1 MTPAVWHNSGMPSL
15 VRGGFRFLSSEV
27 RGLEAAVYVLAGC
40 AILSSLLGLV
50 RDRLFAHTFGAG
62 TELDIYYAAFRIPDI
77 LFVATGALVSV
88 YVLIPELARR
98 SSAEQKNYIDT
109 VLVGFSVLSSFL
121 AVIALILAPYILRT
135 LFPQLT
141 LSGHLAALV
150 GLTRILLLQPIL
162 LGFSNILAAIT
173 QSRRRYALYA
183 VSPLLYN
190 LGIISGLLVLYPLMG
205 MRGLAWGVVIGAAL
219 HLGIQV
225 PSVLRD
231 GFLRE
236 LLYPHEWRAL
246 LLTASVSIP
255 RALTLS
261 MNQISF
267 LGLMVLAALLSS
279 GSIAVFMFAYNL
291 QAVPLAIIGASYSVA
306 AFPALASALS
316 EGRHEE
322 FLEHISTAARHILFW
337 SLPVSALVIVL
348 RAHIVRVILGSG
360 AFDWTDT
367 RLTAAA
373 FGLFSLSLAAQGLML
388 LLARG
393 YYAAGRTFVPFIV
406 ATVGAGVTVALGVLF
421 TGFLRDETSLRVL
434 QDLMRVQ
441 GLSGSAVLALPLAY
455 AIASIAGLIIL
466 VIHFEWRWG
475 GFFARIRRSLLHA
488 AAAALSAGLAAYL
501 ALTLVGPLTLS
512 STLASV
518 FLRGLFG
525 GLVGIAAAMAVYALL
540 KNREYAE
547 TVSAIRARLW
557 RVPLAPEHP
566 IASGEDISQH

>member
-1 MTPAVWHNSGMPSL
+1 MMWHNSGMPSL
-15 VRGGFRFLSSEV
+15 MRGGFRSLSSEV

-40 AILSSLLGLV
+40 AILSSLLGLL

-62 TELDIYYAAFRIPDI
+62 VELDIYYAAFRIPDI

-109 VLVGFSVLSSFL
+109 ILVGFSILSSLL
-121 AVIALILAPYILRT
+121 AVIAAILAPSILQM

-141 LSGHLAALV
+141 LSGHLPALV

-173 QSRRRYALYA
+173 QARRRYALYA

-190 LGIISGLLVLYPLMG
+190 LGIIGGLLVLYPLMG
-205 MRGLAWGVVIGAAL
+205 MSGLAWGVVLGAAL

-225 PSVLRD
+225 PSILRD

-246 LLTASVSIP
+246 FHTASVSIP

-261 MNQISF
+261 MNQVSF
-267 LGLMVLAALLSS
+267 LGLTVLAALLSS
-279 GSIAVFMFAYNL
+279 GSVAVFMFAYNL

-316 EGRHEE
+316 QGRHEE

-337 SLPVSALVIVL
+337 SLPVSALAIVL

-406 ATVGAGVTVALGVLF
+406 ATVGAGGTILLGVLLI
-421 TGFLRDETSLRVL
+421 GFLRDETSLLVL
-434 QDLMRVQ
+434 QDLMRVH
-441 GLSGSAVLALPLAY
+441 GLSGSTVLALPLAY
-455 AIASIAGLIIL
+455 AVASIASVIML
-466 VIHFEWRWG
+466 VVHFEWRWG
-475 GFFARIRRSLLHA
+475 GLFVRMRRSLWQA
-488 AAAALSAGLAAYL
+488 IGAALSAGLAAYL

-525 GLVGIAAAMAVYALL
+525 GLVGIAVAMLAYALL

-557 RVPLAPEHP
+557 RVPLAPAHP
-566 IASGEDISQH
+566 IASAEDISQH

>member
-1 MTPAVWHNSGMPSL
+1 
-15 VRGGFRFLSSEV
+15 
-27 RGLEAAVYVLAGC
+27 
-40 AILSSLLGLV
+40 
-50 RDRLFAHTFGAG
+50 
-62 TELDIYYAAFRIPDI
+62 
-77 LFVATGALVSV
+77 
-88 YVLIPELARR
+88 
-98 SSAEQKNYIDT
+98 
-109 VLVGFSVLSSFL
+109 
-121 AVIALILAPYILRT
+121 
-135 LFPQLT
+135 
-141 LSGHLAALV
+141 
-150 GLTRILLLQPIL
+150 
-162 LGFSNILAAIT
+162 
-173 QSRRRYALYA
+173 
-183 VSPLLYN
+183 
-190 LGIISGLLVLYPLMG
+190 
-205 MRGLAWGVVIGAAL
+205 
-219 HLGIQV
+219 
-225 PSVLRD
+225 
-231 GFLRE
+231 
-236 LLYPHEWRAL
+236 
-246 LLTASVSIP
+246 
-255 RALTLS
+255 

-267 LGLMVLAALLSS
+267 WGSWALAALLSS

-434 QDLMRVQ
+434 QTLCGYRDCR
-441 GLSGSAVLALPLAY
+441 GSAVLALPLAY

-501 ALTLVGPLTLS
+501 ALTLVGPLTPLLNACIRLPAR
-512 STLASV
+512 TVRRLGGDRGGDGRVRASQEPRV
-518 FLRGLFG
+518 CRDRLGDTR
-525 GLVGIAAAMAVYALL
+525 AV
-540 KNREYAE
+540 
-547 TVSAIRARLW
+547 VARTACAGT
-557 RVPLAPEHP
+557 PH
-566 IASGEDISQH
+566 ASGEDISQH

>member
-1 MTPAVWHNSGMPSL
+1 MPAMWHNSGMPSL

-27 RGLEAAVYVLAGC
+27 RGLEAAVYVLAAC
-40 AILSSLLGLV
+40 AVLSSVLGLV

-62 TELDIYYAAFRIPDI
+62 TELDLYYAAFRIPDV

-98 SSAEQKNYIDT
+98 SDAEQKDFIDT
-109 VLVGFSVLSSFL
+109 VLVGFSVLSSLF
-121 AVIALILAPYILRT
+121 AVIAAIFAPYILQT

-141 LSGHLAALV
+141 LSGHLPALV

-190 LGIISGLLVLYPLMG
+190 LGIIGGLLLLYPFMG
-205 MRGLAWGVVIGAAL
+205 MSGLAWGVVVGAAM
-219 HLGIQV
+219 HLGIQL

-231 GFLRE
+231 GFLRG
-236 LLYPHEWRAL
+236 LSHPHEWMAFLR
-246 LLTASVSIP
+246 TASVSIP

-261 MNQISF
+261 MNQLSF
-267 LGLMVLAALLSS
+267 LGLTVLAALLSS
-279 GSIAVFMFAYNL
+279 GSIAVFMFAFNL

-316 EGRHEE
+316 KGRHEE

-337 SLPVSALVIVL
+337 SLPVSALIIVL
-348 RAHIVRVILGSG
+348 RAHMVRVILGSG

-393 YYAAGRTFVPFIV
+393 YYAAGRTFVPFVV
-406 ATVGAGVTVALGVLF
+406 ATVGAGITVALGVLF
-421 TGFLRDETSLRVL
+421 VGLLQNEDSLRAL
-434 QDLMRVQ
+434 QDFMRVQ
-441 GLSGSAVLALPLAY
+441 GLSGSTVLALPLAY
-455 AIASIAGLIIL
+455 AVASILSAVIL
-466 VIHFEWRWG
+466 TIHFEWRWG
-475 GFFARIRRSLLHA
+475 GFFARIRGSLFHA

-525 GLVGIAAAMAVYALL
+525 GLVGIAAAMAMYALL

-547 TVSAIRARLW
+547 TVAAIRARLW
-557 RVPLAPEHP
+557 RVPLAPAHP

>member
-1 MTPAVWHNSGMPSL
+1 M
-15 VRGGFRFLSSEV
+15 RGGLKFLSSEV
-27 RGLEAAVYVLAGC
+27 RGLEAAVYVLAAC
-40 AILSSLLGLV
+40 AILSSLLGIL

-98 SSAEQKNYIDT
+98 SDAEQKAFIDT
-109 VLVGFSVLSSFL
+109 VLVGFSILSALF
-121 AVIALILAPYILRT
+121 AVITAILAPYILQV
-135 LFPQLT
+135 LFPQLA
-141 LSGHLAALV
+141 LSGHLPALV

-190 LGIISGLLVLYPLMG
+190 LGIIGGILLLYPLIG
-205 MRGLAWGVVIGAAL
+205 MPGLAWGVVAGAAL

-231 GFLRE
+231 GFLRG
-236 LLYPHEWRAL
+236 LPHPHEWSAL
-246 LLTASVSIP
+246 LLTAAVSIP
-255 RALTLS
+255 RALALS

-267 LGLMVLAALLSS
+267 LGLTVLAALLSA
-279 GSIAVFMFAYNL
+279 GSVAVFMFAFNL

-316 EGRHEE
+316 KGRHEE

-337 SLPVSALVIVL
+337 SLPVSALIIVL
-348 RAHIVRVILGSG
+348 RAHMVRVILGSG

-373 FGLFSLSLAAQGLML
+373 FALFSVSLAAQGFML
-388 LLARG
+388 LLTRG

-406 ATVGAGVTVALGVLF
+406 ATAGAVVTVALGVLF
-421 TGFLRDETSLRVL
+421 IGFLRDESILRAL
-434 QDLMRVQ
+434 QDVMRVQ
-441 GLSGSAVLALPLAY
+441 GLPGSAVLALPLAY
-455 AIASIAGLIIL
+455 AIASIFSVVVLT
-466 VIHFEWRWG
+466 IHFEWQWG
-475 GFFARIRRSLLHA
+475 GFFTRIRGSLVHA

-525 GLVGIAAAMAVYALL
+525 GLVGIAAAMLAYAFL

-557 RVPLAPEHP
+557 RVPLAPAHP

>member
-1 MTPAVWHNSGMPSL
+1 MPAMWHNSGMPSL

-27 RGLEAAVYVLAGC
+27 RGLEAAVYVLAAC
-40 AILSSLLGLV
+40 AVLSSVLGLV

-62 TELDIYYAAFRIPDI
+62 TELDLYYAAFRIPDV

-98 SSAEQKNYIDT
+98 SDAEQKDFIDT
-109 VLVGFSVLSSFL
+109 VLVGFSVLSSLF
-121 AVIALILAPYILRT
+121 AVIAAIFAPYILQT

-141 LSGHLAALV
+141 LSGHLPALV

-190 LGIISGLLVLYPLMG
+190 LGIIGGLLLLYPFMG
-205 MRGLAWGVVIGAAL
+205 MSGLAWGVVVGAAM
-219 HLGIQV
+219 HLGIQL

-231 GFLRE
+231 GFLRG
-236 LLYPHEWRAL
+236 LSHPHEWMAFLR
-246 LLTASVSIP
+246 TASVSIP

-261 MNQISF
+261 MNQLSF
-267 LGLMVLAALLSS
+267 LGLTVLAALLSS
-279 GSIAVFMFAYNL
+279 GSIAVFMFAFNL

-316 EGRHEE
+316 KGRHEE

-337 SLPVSALVIVL
+337 SLPVSALIIVL
-348 RAHIVRVILGSG
+348 RAHMVRVILGSG

-373 FGLFSLSLAAQGLML
+373 FGLFSISLAAQGFML

-393 YYAAGRTFVPFIV
+393 YYAAGRTFVPFVV
-406 ATVGAGVTVALGVLF
+406 ATVGAGITVALGVLF
-421 TGFLRDETSLRVL
+421 IGLLQNENTLRAL
-434 QDLMRVQ
+434 QDFMRVQ
-441 GLSGSAVLALPLAY
+441 GLSGSTVLALPLAY
-455 AIASIAGLIIL
+455 AVASILSAVIL
-466 VIHFEWRWG
+466 TIHFEWRWG
-475 GFFARIRRSLLHA
+475 GFFARIRGSLFHA

-525 GLVGIAAAMAVYALL
+525 GLVGIAAAMAMYALL

-547 TVSAIRARLW
+547 TVAAIRARLW
-557 RVPLAPEHP
+557 RVPLAPAHP

>member
-1 MTPAVWHNSGMPSL
+1 M
-15 VRGGFRFLSSEV
+15 RGGLRFLSSEV

-40 AILSSLLGLV
+40 AVLSSLLGLV

-62 TELDIYYAAFRIPDI
+62 VELDIYYAAFRIPDV

-98 SSAEQKNYIDT
+98 SSAEQKDYIDT
-109 VLVGFSVLSSFL
+109 VVVGFSILAVFL
-121 AVIALILAPYILRT
+121 AAIAALLAPYILQT
-135 LFPQLT
+135 LFPQLA
-141 LSGHLAALV
+141 LSGHLPALV
-150 GLTRILLLQPIL
+150 GLTRILLFQPIF
-162 LGFSNILAAIT
+162 LGLSNILAAIT
-173 QSRRRYALYA
+173 QTRRRYALYA

-190 LGIISGLLVLYPLMG
+190 LGIICGLLVLYPLMG
-205 MRGLAWGVVIGAAL
+205 MPGLAWGVVVGAAL
-219 HLGIQV
+219 HFGIQI
-225 PSVLRD
+225 PSILRD
-231 GFLRE
+231 GFLRN
-236 LLYPHEWRAL
+236 LSHPHEWRAL
-246 LLTASVSIP
+246 LPTASVSIP

-267 LGLMVLAALLSS
+267 LGLMALAALLSS

-306 AFPALASALS
+306 AFPVLAAALS
-316 EGRHEE
+316 KGRHEE
-322 FLEHISTAARHILFW
+322 FLEHISTAARHVLFW

-393 YYAAGRTFVPFIV
+393 YYAAGRTFVPFAV
-406 ATVGAGVTVALGVLF
+406 ATLGAGVTIFLGVFF
-421 TGFLRDETSLRVL
+421 TGLFQHEDALQTLQALLRVH
-434 QDLMRVQ
+434 
-441 GLSGSAVLALPLAY
+441 GLPGSTVLALPLAY
-455 AIASIAGLIIL
+455 AIASIVSVIIL
-466 VIHFEWRWG
+466 MIHFEWRWG
-475 GFFARIRRSLLHA
+475 GFFARIRGSFLHA
-488 AAAALSAGLAAYL
+488 ILAALGAAGAAYGAL
-501 ALTLVGPLTLS
+501 ALVGPLTLS

-518 FLRGLFG
+518 FLRGFFG
-525 GLVGIAAAMAVYALL
+525 GSVGIAAAMIIFALL

-557 RVPLAPEHP
+557 RVPLAPSHP
-566 IASGEDISQH
+566 IASAEDISQH